1 MFELFFDLFLSAKTN
16 KLFEFF
22 LDCVS
27 SYFKKANLVSMS
39 KATTKNDKNVSTK
52 IVTATFENNL
62 GPEQVSGVTF
72 WRSFGFFDASKSK
85 YSMEKVNFPENTQY
99 HLNQSYLP

>member
-1 MFELFFDLFLSAKTN
+1 
-16 KLFEFF
+16 
-22 LDCVS
+22 
-27 SYFKKANLVSMS
+27 MS

-72 WRSFGFFDASKSK
+72 WRSFGFFDARKSK

-99 HLNQSYLP
+99 HLNQSFLPWRKIKKFTVEIFSFWDKL